1 MMWTLRKANGD
12 VELLDVQ
19 NGRVYTMGEHK
30 EVLVILS
37 DNGGWATKVADNRFL
52 ANVAIREAPFNS
64 SLIQRILTEDWYGL
78 YSDVLYSYP
87 FMDYSGI
94 VLPKEEK
101 IVARIERVPVGA
113 KFEIEVGVDGRETIN
128 IIEGKIIYY

>member
-1 MMWTLRKANGD
+1 MLWTVRKSNGD

-19 NGRVYTMGEHK
+19 NGRVYTKSEPK

-37 DNGGWATKVADNRFL
+37 DNGGWATKVAENSIYTNAAL
-52 ANVAIREAPFNS
+52 REAPFNS

-78 YSDVLYSYP
+78 YTEVAYTYP
-87 FMDYSGI
+87 FTDYTGI
-94 VLPKEEK
+94 VLPDQEK
-101 IVARIERVPVGA
+101 IVARIERVPYGS
-113 KFEIEVGVDGRETIN
+113 KFEIEVGVDGRESIN